1 MNDPTDT
8 PMDDPAEVP
17 ADDRTDGGRQVHNY
31 HGPVFNDPVS
41 GVQLAWNNRSV
52 TQNQQNNTAVAPGF
66 EALAAL
72 MTDLLRQLPEAGL
85 TDRDR
90 EDARTAAEEVLAEIT
105 GPQPPEQG
113 RLRRAVNGLKGAL
126 APVATGVAAGT
137 AIGVQEWAQ
146 SVIAGLASLV

>member
-1 MNDPTDT
+1 MSDPTT
-8 PMDDPAEVP
+8 DPTGNP
-17 ADDRTDGGRQVHNY
+17 SGNPSGDGRQVHNY

-41 GVQLAWNNRSV
+41 GAQLAWNNRSV

-72 MTDLLRQLPEAGL
+72 VSDLLRQLPEAGL
-85 TDRDR
+85 TARDR
-90 EDARTAAEEVLAEIT
+90 EDAEAAAQEVLAEIT
-105 GPQPPEQG
+105 GPQPPEER

-137 AIGVQEWAQ
+137 AIGAQEWAQ
-146 SVIAGLASLV
+146 SVIGSLAGLV